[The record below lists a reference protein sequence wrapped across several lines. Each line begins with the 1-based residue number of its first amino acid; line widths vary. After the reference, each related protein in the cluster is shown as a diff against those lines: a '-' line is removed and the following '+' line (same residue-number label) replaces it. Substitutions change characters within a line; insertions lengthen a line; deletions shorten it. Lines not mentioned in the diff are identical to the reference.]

1 MNVCS
6 PCRTLPD
13 AETIHFRLG
22 LEPGQNPS
30 NSFFEQP
37 YSGLPN
43 VPKFPSLPI
52 VPYWDLHNYLYN
64 HPILFLTFITTWL
77 HFIFFLL
84 LLSTFSCFPW
94 AHNKEC
100 AHESLPQSSVS
111 SVQLLSH
118 VQLFAT
124 PWTAACQSSL
134 SFTISQSL
142 LKLMSIESVMPSNH
156 FIFCCPLLLLL
167 PIPPRSFPVS
177 QFFASG
183 GQSIGA
189 SAEAS
194 VLPMNIQD

>member
-111 SVQLLSH
+111 SVQLLSR
-118 VQLFAT
+118 VQLSAT
-124 PWTAACQSSL
+124 PWTAARQASL
-134 SFTISQSL
+134 SITNSQNLLKSCPLSQWCPPTISYYQ
-142 LKLMSIESVMPSNH
+142 IVGH
-156 FIFCCPLLLLL
+156 
-167 PIPPRSFPVS
+167 
-177 QFFASG
+177 
-183 GQSIGA
+183 
-189 SAEAS
+189 
-194 VLPMNIQD
+194 